1 MTFFYIFDYS
11 NDIIVTILLINI
23 LIIFIH
29 TNIILLYIFPFHHFL
44 LLCILGDISEVSSKI
59 VVSVIDY
66 FDESIKSKSDL
77 FISQFLINLTY
88 LKINV

>member
-1 MTFFYIFDYS
+1 MTMF
-11 NDIIVTILLINI
+11 LINI
-23 LIIFIH
+23 FFIFMH
-29 TNIILLYIFPFHHFL
+29 SNIILLYIFPFHHFL
-44 LLCILGDISEVSSKI
+44 LLYILGDISEVSSKI